1 MNTPK
6 QQDKSICIP
15 FPSEAEYHS
24 CIQDRAMFR
33 SHLQETYAL
42 HPELFPTQM
51 LSGFTFHGFVHS
63 QKQQFSL
70 RRIKLKQNGEVY
82 QVRPSFMMPY
92 MIGKVD
98 DIEKALFLLRWGVPF
113 DALAYVFGRD
123 AMFWYR
129 AYVSLG
135 RNSVVG
141 ATVKTP
147 SHLPQHLLADEKHT
161 RLQSEKAYIATT
173 VARGCILGAALAENA
188 DTQALTEAYQ
198 EFQAEA
204 HDLDPDYTPQTVN
217 TDGWEPTQKAWKTL
231 FPKVTLI
238 LCFLHAFLRIRDR
251 CKRHKELLQTMGH
264 KVWNAYNAET
274 RPQFSQRIR
283 RLREWAQTKLEIA
296 PVKEKVLSLCQKAPS
311 FRKMFE
317 FPDAYRTSNA
327 LDRLMNYQDRLLYAM
342 QYFHG
347 TKESARL
354 YARAMALV
362 WNFHPYGT
370 KTRRMYPN
378 RSSPF
383 QDINGFRYHDNWLQ
397 NMMIAASMT
406 KRAS

>member
-1 MNTPK
+1 V
-6 QQDKSICIP
+6 
-15 FPSEAEYHS
+15 
-24 CIQDRAMFR
+24 FR
-33 SHLQETYAL
+33 RYLQETYAL

-51 LSGFTFHGFVHS
+51 PSGFIFHGFVHS
-63 QKQQFSL
+63 QKQQFTM

-82 QVRPSFMMPY
+82 QIRPSFMMPY
-92 MIGKVD
+92 MIGKVEE
-98 DIEKALFLLRWGVPF
+98 IEKALYLRRWGVPF

-141 ATVKTP
+141 TTVKTP
-147 SHLPQHLLADEKHT
+147 AHLPQHLLADEKHT

-173 VARGCILGAALAENA
+173 VSQGCILGVALTDNA

-198 EFQAEA
+198 EFQEEA
-204 HDLDPDYTPQTVN
+204 HDLDPEYTPQTVN
-217 TDGWEPTQKAWKTL
+217 TDGWEPTQSAWKAL

-251 CKRHKELLQTMGH
+251 CKRHKELFQTICD

-274 RPQFSQRIR
+274 RAQFSQRIR
-283 RLREWAQTKLEIA
+283 RLREWAQAKLEIA

-311 FRKMFE
+311 FRMMFE

-327 LDRLMNYQDRLLYAM
+327 LDRLMNHQDRLLYAM

-354 YARAMALV
+354 YIRAMALV

-370 KTRRMYPN
+370 RTRSMYPN

-383 QDINGFRYHDNWLQ
+383 EDINGFRYHDNWLQ
-397 NMMIAASMT
+397 NMMIAASMA

>member
-1 MNTPK
+1 
-6 QQDKSICIP
+6 
-15 FPSEAEYHS
+15 
-24 CIQDRAMFR
+24 
-33 SHLQETYAL
+33 
-42 HPELFPTQM
+42 
-51 LSGFTFHGFVHS
+51 
-63 QKQQFSL
+63 
-70 RRIKLKQNGEVY
+70 
-82 QVRPSFMMPY
+82 
-92 MIGKVD
+92 
-98 DIEKALFLLRWGVPF
+98 
-113 DALAYVFGRD
+113 
-123 AMFWYR
+123 
-129 AYVSLG
+129 
-135 RNSVVG
+135 
-141 ATVKTP
+141 
-147 SHLPQHLLADEKHT
+147 
-161 RLQSEKAYIATT
+161 
-173 VARGCILGAALAENA
+173 VAQGCILGAAVAENA

-198 EFQAEA
+198 EFQEEA

-217 TDGWEPTQKAWKTL
+217 TDGWEPTQKAWKAL

-251 CKRHKELLQTMGH
+251 CKRHKELLQTIGH

-274 RPQFSQRIR
+274 RAQFSQRIR
-283 RLREWAQTKLEIA
+283 RLREWAQIKLEIA

-311 FRKMFE
+311 FGKMFE

-347 TKESARL
+347 TRESARL

-383 QDINGFRYHDNWLQ
+383 QDINGFQYHDNWLQ
-397 NMMIAASMT
+397 NMMIAASMA
-406 KRAS
+406 KRAP